1 LSTWIFKEGVTL
13 LSTFLNCRA
22 NSISFKEGTI
32 FKGCNMR
39 STFNGCTKLTNLKV
53 NIQDDEDTV
62 AESYMYTFS
71 GCSNLVEIDSDA
83 DFTLNSTTM
92 EYMFNNCSV
101 LTTLPAI
108 NIYTSNTKTTLSK
121 MFYQCFKLKE
131 VNINI
136 INSGQIAVDSMFYRC
151 GELENIK
158 GNLDLSGAINTNL
171 FSNCTNLKTIET
183 SGGLYTKITTS
194 SVTLDLSASSVF
206 DIEHFLNQLAS
217 NDTGLTRIIKLS
229 ATVYN
234 GLTDEVK
241 ELATSKNYT
250 LSK

>member
-1 LSTWIFKEGVTL
+1 
-13 LSTFLNCRA
+13 
-22 NSISFKEGTI
+22 
-32 FKGCNMR
+32 
-39 STFNGCTKLTNLKV
+39 
-53 NIQDDEDTV
+53 
-62 AESYMYTFS
+62 
-71 GCSNLVEIDSDA
+71 
-83 DFTLNSTTM
+83 
-92 EYMFNNCSV
+92 
-101 LTTLPAI
+101 
-108 NIYTSNTKTTLSK
+108 
-121 MFYQCFKLKE
+121 
-131 VNINI
+131 
-136 INSGQIAVDSMFYRC
+136 MFYRC